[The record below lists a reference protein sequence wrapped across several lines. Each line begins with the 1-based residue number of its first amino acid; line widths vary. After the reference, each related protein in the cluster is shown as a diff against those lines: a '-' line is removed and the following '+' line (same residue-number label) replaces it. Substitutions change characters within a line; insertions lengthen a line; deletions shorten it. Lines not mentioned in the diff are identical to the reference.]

1 MLEEYE
7 QHFAFKL
14 ADGYSEE
21 EIAARLGSPAELAA
35 QFEAAPQPKR
45 RGSVALTWLWLAW
58 ADLAYGIFAVLLIAW
73 GAVMAAC
80 VLSFGL
86 TAVCLIGRLDRFPP
100 VTLPPMPYVS
110 ALLLGLALAA
120 LTVACCI
127 GCVWFF
133 AFVRQLFRAYGRF
146 HRNTLAAAKG
156 EPALP
161 PLAVHPQFLP
171 ARRRRMR
178 TALIVSFVCFGVC
191 LVLGMAVS
199 AMLAGQFEFWNDWN
213 WFYIHNCRTYDIPIQ

>member
-1 MLEEYE
+1 MLEECE

-100 VTLPPMPYVS
+100 ATLPPMPYVS

-127 GCVWFF
+127 GCVWIFS
-133 AFVRQLFRAYGRF
+133 AYVQSC
-146 HRNTLAAAKG
+146 RNKLAAARG
-156 EPALP
+156 ESKRSQAPR
-161 PLAVHPQFLP
+161 V
-171 ARRRRMR
+171 R
-178 TALIVSFVCFGVC
+178 TALLVSLAGFGVC
-191 LVLGMAVS
+191 LMLGMAVS
-199 AMLAGQFEFWNDWN
+199 AKLAGRLDFWNDWN

>member
-1 MLEEYE
+1 
-7 QHFAFKL
+7 
-14 ADGYSEE
+14 
-21 EIAARLGSPAELAA
+21 
-35 QFEAAPQPKR
+35 
-45 RGSVALTWLWLAW
+45 
-58 ADLAYGIFAVLLIAW
+58 
-73 GAVMAAC
+73 MAAY

-86 TAVCLIGRLDRFPP
+86 TAVCLIGRLDRFPL
-100 VTLPPMPYVS
+100 VTLPPMPYAS

-178 TALIVSFVCFGVC
+178 TALIVSLVGFVVC

-213 WFYIHNCRTYDIPIQ
+213 WFYIHNCRTYDIPIQYPPQLRFLGTAGVLYSEMEVRAGFVEFRIYLTRSMRYNRF

>member
-110 ALLLGLALAA
+110 ALLLGL
-120 LTVACCI
+120 
-127 GCVWFF
+127 
-133 AFVRQLFRAYGRF
+133 
-146 HRNTLAAAKG
+146 
-156 EPALP
+156 
-161 PLAVHPQFLP
+161 
-171 ARRRRMR
+171 
-178 TALIVSFVCFGVC
+178 
-191 LVLGMAVS
+191 GMAVS

>member
-80 VLSFGL
+80 VLSFVL

-100 VTLPPMPYVS
+100 ATLPPMPYVS
-110 ALLLGLALAA
+110 ALLLGLA
-120 LTVACCI
+120 
-127 GCVWFF
+127 
-133 AFVRQLFRAYGRF
+133 
-146 HRNTLAAAKG
+146 
-156 EPALP
+156 
-161 PLAVHPQFLP
+161 LAVHPQFLP

-199 AMLAGQFEFWNDWN
+199 AMLAGQFEFWHAWG
-213 WFYIHNCRTYDIPIQ
+213 WFGYGQ

>member
-45 RGSVALTWLWLAW
+45 RGSVALT
-58 ADLAYGIFAVLLIAW
+58 
-73 GAVMAAC
+73 
-80 VLSFGL
+80 
-86 TAVCLIGRLDRFPP
+86 AVCLIGRLDRFPP

-133 AFVRQLFRAYGRF
+133 AFVCQLFRAYGRF

-191 LVLGMAVS
+191 LALGMAVS
-199 AMLAGQFEFWNDWN
+199 AKLAGRLDFWNDWS
-213 WFYIHNCRTYDIPIQ
+213 WFYIHNCWTYDIPIQ

>member
-35 QFEAAPQPKR
+35 QFETAPQPKR

-73 GAVMAAC
+73 GAVMAAY

-110 ALLLGLALAA
+110 ALLLGGNLLRYLVIFPVFDRIIRIPAE
-120 LTVACCI
+120 
-127 GCVWFF
+127 FS
-133 AFVRQLFRAYGRF
+133 
-146 HRNTLAAAKG
+146 TLAY
-156 EPALP
+156 
-161 PLAVHPQFLP
+161 FLVP
-171 ARRRRMR
+171 
-178 TALIVSFVCFGVC
+178 LIVLC
-191 LVLGMAVS
+191 
-199 AMLAGQFEFWNDWN
+199 N
-213 WFYIHNCRTYDIPIQ
+213 WR